1 MGTPS
6 TIGIQ
11 TQAVSVPTDSLT
23 RRENPALGRVTL
35 RAGQGNHILK
45 CTQTQAVTH
54 SVGLVPVQ
62 TWVPRPHLRLD
73 ITSGRLRRTFNP
85 QTHEHSPTVSKVP
98 PPETDKHSNALRLV
112 SRHSGQSPLH
122 ASTQCP
128 GRDRRVYI
136 PSQNITYPSRLRHT
150 FLFCVSYCCL

>member
-1 MGTPS
+1 MCQQIASPGEKTQLLAESPPEGVRGTTFS
-6 TIGIQ
+6 S
-11 TQAVSVPTDSLT
+11 A
-23 RRENPALGRVTL
+23 RRPRQSHTVWGSCQCKR
-35 RAGQGNHILK
+35 
-45 CTQTQAVTH
+45 
-54 SVGLVPVQ
+54 
-62 TWVPRPHLRLD
+62 VPRPHLRLD

-98 PPETDKHSNALRLV
+98 PPETDKHSKALRLV

-136 PSQNITYPSRLRHT
+136 PSQNITYPSHLRHT